1 MSGAD
6 LIRMANQIAANF
18 GPFSEAQAVAET
30 ARHINRFWEPRMR
43 TELKRL
49 IAQGQAED
57 LGPIAAKAMDRV

>member
-1 MSGAD
+1 MTDSE

-18 GPFSEAQAVAET
+18 GALSEAQAIAET

-49 IAQGQAED
+49 IASGQAEG
-57 LGPIAAKAMDRV
+57 LGPIAAKAMERV